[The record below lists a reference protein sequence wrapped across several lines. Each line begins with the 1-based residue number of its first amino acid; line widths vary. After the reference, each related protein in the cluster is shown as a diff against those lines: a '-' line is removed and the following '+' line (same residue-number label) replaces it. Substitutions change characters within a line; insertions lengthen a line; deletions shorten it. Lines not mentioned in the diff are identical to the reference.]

1 MDLNSAGGG
10 QTVFCNPPYGRAI
23 KDWVKKSSE
32 ESKKPNTIVVMLIPA
47 RTDTSY
53 FHDYI
58 YKATPHRKVS
68 MIQPD
73 MI

>member
-32 ESKKPNTIVVMLIPA
+32 EVKKPNTTVVMLIPVIFTIIFIESQMWKFA
-47 RTDTSY
+47 LSVAD
-53 FHDYI
+53 
-58 YKATPHRKVS
+58 
-68 MIQPD
+68 
-73 MI
+73 